1 MFFLNLIVFFLI
13 VVVGLIDFDDKEMI
27 EDFDLYIIIGVVLG
41 VFLIFIFL
49 ILMFIWF
56 RRCKFDVLV
65 KYFILFILMKGF
77 FKIYLKIKIMR
88 ILYFCFFLIG

>member
-1 MFFLNLIVFFLI
+1 MIYIYNLVFYFLFLIVFFLI
-13 VVVGLIDFDDKEMI
+13 VVVGLIDIDDKGEI

-41 VFLIFIFL
+41 VFLIFIFF

-65 KYFILFILMKGF
+65 KYFI
-77 FKIYLKIKIMR
+77 
-88 ILYFCFFLIG
+88 

>member
-1 MFFLNLIVFFLI
+1 M
-13 VVVGLIDFDDKEMI
+13 VGLIDIDDKEMI

-41 VFLIFIFL
+41 VFLIFIFF